1 MHATLNTEKLE
12 AQRQQFIYRQ
22 QSMTQVQDWLFI
34 HLYFFHVIQCIIC
47 IGSVLILFRIDI
59 VIFLVFLYNINNTS
73 IFDITFSY
81 NEYCCCLIV
90 HNIMLL
96 YNVHNNVR
104 LL

>member
-1 MHATLNTEKLE
+1 M
-12 AQRQQFIYRQ
+12 
-22 QSMTQVQDWLFI
+22 QDWLFI
-34 HLYFFHVIQCIIC
+34 HLYFFHVIPCIIC
-47 IGSVLILFRIDI
+47 TGSVLILFRIDI